1 MAWTTHTSRKKKPE
15 ELADFI
21 EDRAPSNLTHELS
34 RRVARDIL
42 FHEKV
47 LRLQRKSNEYQYV
60 AAIAAYAEEI
70 PESSEKYWI
79 KAPAPTTEYE
89 TSAEVNERAEA
100 VAKERAYADVHKWC
114 RKISAKKIR
123 KSLQRIDYVTSEE
136 TKLNEEATK
145 KVPMFSTFK
154 KTAVTSAK
162 KKLQK
167 IKEIKKAAANIQSVN
182 DFNAF
187 MSIDMSKFTPET
199 IQDTIKEQEELIT
212 TTTTKIEKLEN
223 DISTKKKDLEKTTV
237 EFNESRLTIND
248 LTNRYKVSS
257 RQHRNQF
264 TPNVYVNNVVN
275 QQMRDAEEKLTMYIE
290 NTYNKIAENLEKKS
304 NDLAILNEKLSK
316 MKSDIVKAEQI
327 QLMAGSIKVD
337 VDMNDMVMSSP
348 VSFLYWYKLQ
358 NFPNNILIKNYSHSK
373 KKRSTANFKYRNQEG
388 IQKLTPLAVRTV
400 KKVFEKRKQSS
411 QGGTNQHDT
420 VKKELF
426 KTPINDSSGND
437 HLSAES
443 TQTVVAGN
451 TSPQSAKST
460 DLATPKAVVISP
472 SEATPDTVDAK
483 KNHKPS
489 FARVSLK
496 YYDASH
502 VRFDIED
509 ERVTKYYEKRQQVHL
524 HEYLRHHYEKK
535 IIAETVKWCNHNLI
549 VVNNISPSIVHF
561 SDQVIRDLGPKFE
574 GCTLEDLIS
583 SPPHRN
589 LLAECVFLLMRS
601 AHSLNGKRYEK
612 VADYNRRKRWLSDA
626 RYRWKSMERPS
637 KRRKKLPEKWRNI
650 GN

>member
-1 MAWTTHTSRKKKPE
+1 MAWTTHTLRKKKNE
-15 ELADFI
+15 ETIDRIADII
-21 EDRAPSNLTHELS
+21 EDSAPSNLTHELS

-42 FHEKV
+42 FHEQITDIM
-47 LRLQRKSNEYQYV
+47 RQSNEYQYV

-70 PESSEKYWI
+70 PESSEKYWR

-100 VAKERAYADVHKWC
+100 IAKERAYADVHKWC
-114 RKISAKKIR
+114 RKISAKKIK

-136 TKLNEEATK
+136 TKLNQEARK
-145 KVPMFSTFK
+145 KGSFFSPIK
-154 KTAVTSAK
+154 KSAK
-162 KKLQK
+162 QK
-167 IKEIKKAAANIQSVN
+167 IQKINEIRKAAGNITSVD

-187 MSIDMSKFTPET
+187 MSIDMSKNTPET
-199 IQDTIKEQEELIT
+199 IKDTIKEQEKLIEDTNLQIASWKIKIGKKEKEL
-212 TTTTKIEKLEN
+212 
-223 DISTKKKDLEKTTV
+223 KTAKNTYNSSV
-237 EFNESRLTIND
+237 RELND
-248 LTNRYKVSS
+248 LTERYNEASNLS
-257 RQHRNQF
+257 NNQF
-264 TPNVYVNNVVN
+264 TGRDDRHSSE
-275 QQMRDAEEKLTMYIE
+275 QQMQDAKEYLTTYIVD
-290 NTYNKIAENLEKKS
+290 THNKIAEIFE
-304 NDLAILNEKLSK
+304 D
-316 MKSDIVKAEQI
+316 KSDELDYLNKQLSEMNSKIVKAEQI
-327 QLMAGSIKVD
+327 KLMADSITVD
-337 VDMNDMVMSSP
+337 ANMNDMIMSSP
-348 VSFLYWYKLQ
+348 VNFLYWYKLQ
-358 NFPNNILIKNYSHSK
+358 NFPGSYNILRKNYSHSK
-373 KKRSTANFKYRNQEG
+373 KKKSTANFTYRNQEG
-388 IQKLTPLAVRTV
+388 IQKLTPLAVKTV
-400 KKVFEKRKQSS
+400 KKIRQRRKD
-411 QGGTNQHDT
+411 QGGTKHDYAAKQT
-420 VKKELF
+420 LVFSQTSRTPVRTPQRINPPSAGSTPRTGEVK
-426 KTPINDSSGND
+426 T
-437 HLSAES
+437 
-443 TQTVVAGN
+443 N
-451 TSPQSAKST
+451 TA
-460 DLATPKAVVISP
+460 LAPSP

-483 KNHKPS
+483 KNLKPS

-502 VRFDIED
+502 VRIDIED
-509 ERVTKYYEKRQQVHL
+509 ERVKKYYEKRQQVHL

-650 GN
+650 GK